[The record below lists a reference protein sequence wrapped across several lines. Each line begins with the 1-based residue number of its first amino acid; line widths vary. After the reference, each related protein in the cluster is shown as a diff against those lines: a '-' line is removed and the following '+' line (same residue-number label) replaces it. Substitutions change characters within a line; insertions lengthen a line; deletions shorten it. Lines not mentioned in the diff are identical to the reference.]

1 MPRTALFVEIPGV
14 LIAAWAPDLLLPNV
28 GLALRRLRQRE
39 VPVIAVTDRAPVEAE
54 EFPDFAERLRQ
65 SIIAEGGALAG
76 IYAALPDRPASWRKP
91 RPGMLLSAARDLQ
104 VDLPTSWLVG
114 TDAADAQAAAQAGL
128 AGAVLVEG
136 GDPPT
141 EDLGIVVAT
150 ARDLADAPRVMIPRQ
165 GGCWHDHLPR

>member
-39 VPVIAVTDRAPVEAE
+39 VPVIAVTDRAPVEAD
-54 EFPDFAERLRQ
+54 EFPEFAERLRLAVV
-65 SIIAEGGALAG
+65 AEGGALAG
-76 IYAALPDRPASWRKP
+76 IYAALPDKPASWRKP
-91 RPGMLLSAARDLQ
+91 RPGMLLSAARELQ

-114 TDAADAQAAAQAGL
+114 TEHADVHAAAQAGL

-136 GDPPT
+136 VDPPAG
-141 EDLGIVVAT
+141 DLGIVVAT
-150 ARDLADAPRVMIPRQ
+150 ARDLADAPRVMIPRS
-165 GGCWHDHLPR
+165 GGCWHDHTPR